1 MIKKMK
7 ARFKGF
13 CCHTGALIN
22 VGDEIMFNTVTREA
36 WITVD
41 NDCPY
46 YIGKQ

>member
-7 ARFKGF
+7 ARFKGV
-13 CCHTGALIN
+13 CCRTGVLIN

-41 NDCPY
+41 NDKLY
-46 YIGKQ
+46 FKGF